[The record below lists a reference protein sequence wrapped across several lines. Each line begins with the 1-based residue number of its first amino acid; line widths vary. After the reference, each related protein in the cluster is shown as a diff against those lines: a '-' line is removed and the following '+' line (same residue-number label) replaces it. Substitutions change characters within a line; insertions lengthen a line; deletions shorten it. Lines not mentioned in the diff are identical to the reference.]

1 MRNKIAAAK
10 QTVKDNKVGIVV
22 VGTVTIVYGSIAYA
36 AYCNLQTVRTQLEIA
51 CVENLLHT
59 EI

>member
-10 QTVKDNKVGIVV
+10 QTIVRNKVGIAT
-22 VGTVTIVYGSIAYA
+22 VGTITLVYASYFGT
-36 AYCNLQTVRTQLEIA
+36 AYCNLQTVRTQLDIA
-51 CVENLLHT
+51 RIENTPET